1 MEVGEERS
9 DDGLFLKGWR
19 KRRDRET
26 EDNMLG
32 KMKTKTK
39 TKTKREK
46 SGRGGGGD
54 YERAEEKRVVAEMV
68 GICWSYK

>member
-9 DDGLFLKGWR
+9 DDGLFLKGRR
-19 KRRDRET
+19 KRRRDWET

-32 KMKTKTK
+32 KMKTK

-68 GICWSYK
+68 GICWIYK